1 MSLRFILY
9 FWYSNRTYLMYRRI
23 KTTTGSK
30 KIFGSFAQFL
40 APNNM

>member
-30 KIFGSFAQFL
+30 KIYFWIFCTVLGTK
-40 APNNM
+40 